1 MQAFSSHAQAAGKT
15 VSSRVA
21 SLLFRARSR
30 RRDRLGNCG
39 APGFNLIPTPG
50 VIGPIPSEPFSSPTN
65 NYTFFASDIALASH
79 GYVEEEFYMKGM
91 ANAYDAPANTP
102 ATPPSTLAN
111 VVTPNIPYTT
121 RITVRRPVDP
131 ARFNGTVLVEWFNV
145 TDNFDGEYFW
155 VQAQQDIVR
164 QGYAY
169 IGVSAQN
176 NGIAANLGLKAFSP
190 TRYNVLNVNARGGNC
205 CTADRLSYD
214 IFSQTAKAAYAAPA
228 VMKGLTVKNV
238 IGIGMSQ
245 SGSRLGV
252 YTNYIHMRAP
262 IFDAFLIQVATP
274 AIRDDLPAPLIKV
287 LSETEASSGN
297 LNADQPDTAL
307 RKTYWIAGSN
317 HGDQTQRMGRNAVR
331 IRDLGL
337 QNTPNDSCGPGGAT
351 PTRTRTPFR
360 HVLNAAVFH
369 LKQQIELGVQPPS
382 GPGFVRASGSPNAG
396 VLRDSLGNAVGAIR
410 LAHMDVPTARAN
422 GTECALIGAWV
433 PFTTAQLQALYPT
446 HADYVAK
453 VTAAVNASVAA
464 GFVLPADA
472 AEDDRRAEASV
483 TGTGMECGLLCR
495 SSSHY
500 RADFSSTGLLRDNT
514 VYLNIKNGG
523 DLIAAVDAAH
533 TFTAAG
539 YSTTGAA
546 AKDNFAK
553 AAAEL
558 QRYLALVQTAQ
569 SQGRLTE
576 TGADGAVV
584 AGAEHH
590 RRSAAAVGVGSR
602 SGIPCRMA
610 SPSTTHRPP
619 R

>member
-1 MQAFSSHAQAAGKT
+1 MLALTRSAQRRGKMMSSWLARLLIAGGVVAAAGSANA
-15 VSSRVA
+15 VP
-21 SLLFRARSR
+21 
-30 RRDRLGNCG
+30 
-39 APGFNLIPTPG
+39 PGFNLIPTPG
-50 VIGPIPSEPFSSPTN
+50 VVGPIPNEDFSSPTN
-65 NYTFFASDIALASH
+65 NYTFFATDIALASH
-79 GYVEEEFYMKGM
+79 GYVEEEFYLKGI
-91 ANAYDAPANTP
+91 ANAYNAPANTP
-102 ATPPSTLAN
+102 ATPPTTLAS
-111 VVTPNIPYTT
+111 VVTPNIPYKT

-131 ARFNGTVLVEWFNV
+131 AKFNGTVLVEWFNV

-169 IGVSAQN
+169 IGVSAQD
-176 NGIAANLGLKAFSP
+176 NGISNASLGLKTFSP
-190 TRYNVLNVNARGGNC
+190 TRYGILDVNARNASC
-205 CTADRLSYD
+205 CTQDRLSYD
-214 IFSQTAKAAYAAPA
+214 IFSQTAKAAYTSPLLL
-228 VMKGLTVKNV
+228 KGLTVRNV

-262 IFDAFLIQVATP
+262 IYDAFIIQVATP

-337 QNTPNDSCGPGGAT
+337 QNTPNDSCGPGGST

-360 HVLNAAVFH
+360 HVLNAAVYH
-369 LKQQIELGVQPPS
+369 LKRQVEFGVQPPS
-382 GPGFVRASGSPNAG
+382 GPRFLRASSAPNAG
-396 VLRDSLGNAVGAIR
+396 VLRDAAGNAVGAIR

-446 HADYVAK
+446 HDDYVAK

-472 AEDDRRAEASV
+472 AETIAEAQASV
-483 TGTGMECGLLCR
+483 TGTGLECGLLCR

-514 VYLNIKNGG
+514 VYLNIKSGG

-533 TFTAAG
+533 VFTALG
-539 YSTTGAA
+539 YSTTGAVA
-546 AKDNFAK
+546 ADNFSKAK
-553 AAAEL
+553 TEL
-558 QRYLALVQTAQ
+558 QRYLQLLQTAQ
-569 SQGRLTE
+569 SEGRLTA
-576 TGADGAVV
+576 TGADAL
-584 AGAEHH
+584 
-590 RRSAAAVGVGSR
+590 
-602 SGIPCRMA
+602 A
-610 SPSTTHRPP
+610 SQAQNIIDDLP
-619 R
+619 